1 MGHRRERVDG
11 PWRDVAGRLSSEVG
25 ADRGR
30 QKALSLRV
38 NVSEATM
45 SRFLAGT
52 HQPRADELVRLASAL
67 GTTVGTL
74 LGETAPPAP
83 AIPPDAID
91 QAERLAR
98 EAAELAARLRSAGR
112 PKGEEIR
119 EEPVVWGPRPAFTLA
134 QLDAEMD
141 EPQEVRKSEV
151 PVVAFV
157 AAGADRNVAEA
168 PTGETA
174 MILNPHARL
183 VQEGKR
189 FVSRVVGDSMEPN
202 LPAGDLVLFERVTWE
217 TVRRGDPVYVVFD
230 GQPMVKVIDFKRLP
244 DGTPTKIRL
253 RSTNAPDLL
262 PNGESSFALIGRALE
277 RVGGVPDFRFLL
289 DDPA

>member
-1 MGHRRERVDG
+1 MRDETDPERRFRERLSE
-11 PWRDVAGRLSSEVG
+11 RVAASGLSQKDLKRLSEGVS
-25 ADRGR
+25 R
-30 QKALSLRV
+30 QSVYRIVEGQMRPTL
-38 NVSEATM
+38 NVA
-45 SRFLAGT
+45 
-52 HQPRADELVRLASAL
+52 VRLASAL
-67 GTTVGTL
+67 KTTVGDL
-74 LGETAPPAP
+74 LGESATPAP
-83 AIPPDAID
+83 LIPPDAID

-112 PKGEEIR
+112 PMGEIR
-119 EEPVVWGPRPAFTLA
+119 EAPVVWGPRPAFTLA

-202 LPAGDLVLFERVTWE
+202 LPAGDLVLFERVTWD

-289 DDPA
+289 DGPG